1 MFCLGFFSINKK
13 SENARFVNI
22 KVQPDA
28 WVLEKIVLRLGSISE
43 VKLSQQIDNQAKLNY
58 FFNYFQFEETNT
70 PTAAFF
76 THIEERSPKLTDAWW
91 QTVDA
96 VDVCVFMSEM
106 YRQTVKDKFPYKPC
120 VLISPGVDFHSF
132 RPRKLRIGVIGR
144 AYTETGRKGEELLHK
159 VVSDHPEIEWV
170 VTGENWGLESFHVGD
185 EELPNLYR
193 SLDYVL
199 ITSAYEGG
207 PMSALEAL
215 SSGVPVISPEIGWM
229 PELPHIPYEVG
240 NLDDLSK
247 VLRSLSDPSVE
258 LRRSVLGRTWDN
270 FIEQHDVL
278 FSQFN

>member
-1 MFCLGFFSINKK
+1 LGIFPKGQK
-13 SENARFVNI
+13 SDSSRFVNI

-28 WVLEKIVLRLGSISE
+28 WVLEKMALRLVKISE
-43 VKLSQQIDNQAKLNY
+43 VRLSDQINNHAKLNY
-58 FFNYFQFEETNT
+58 FFNYFQYEETDT

-76 THIEERSPKLTDAWW
+76 THIEERSPKVADVWW
-91 QTVDA
+91 QTVEA

-106 YRQTVKDKFPYKPC
+106 YRQTVKDRFPQKSC

-132 RPRKLRIGVIGR
+132 RPRKLRIGIIGR
-144 AYTETGRKGEELLHK
+144 AYAETGRKGEGLLHR
-159 VVSDHPEIEWV
+159 VVADHPEIEWV
-170 VTGENWGLESFHVGD
+170 VTGKSWGLESFHVGD

-207 PMSALEAL
+207 PMSAIEAL
-215 SSGVPVISPEIGWM
+215 ASGVPVISPDIGWM

-240 NLDDLSK
+240 NFEDLSTI
-247 VLRSLSDPSVE
+247 LRSLSATGLE
-258 LRRSVLGRTWDN
+258 LRSSVVGRTWEN

-278 FSQFN
+278 FSKFN